1 MVEKVKEQTMYEKLY
16 EEVYEIMNLRVG
28 SNSLGS
34 WAELNEVAGKKDRKR
49 VYDRY
54 IPRLKKT
61 YPSSYENVNKAME
74 YQKQL

>member
-1 MVEKVKEQTMYEKLY
+1 MVEKVKEQTVYEKLY

-34 WAELNEVAGKKDRKR
+34 WAELNEVAGKPRKW
-49 VYDRY
+49 VYERY
-54 IPRLKKT
+54 IPRLKKN